1 MNYKIYL
8 DRYDI
13 NDATSFYIDII
24 CAALKTIGRA
34 SVLVY
39 ELNLVEPSDIVI
51 VVKVTSAFRVF
62 VKNPKQKVIIWFQG
76 IQPEEMLISSTPL
89 IKKLFFYTVLRFLEK
104 VTLKK
109 AKLILFVSNAMKLHY
124 EKKYSYRK
132 DNFFIMPCFNMC
144 LCEDAFF
151 IKDKYLTPSFVY
163 AGSLDNWQCFRETL
177 FTFKQINA
185 LVPDA
190 TLTILTAQKD
200 KASLICKE
208 VDVQTYIKYVP
219 KEELQKELAKYK
231 YGFILRKDIS
241 VNNVA
246 TPTKINSYMS
256 AGIIPIVSSALV
268 DFIEHASHL
277 SYYIQLSNI
286 EDYVDNAKIISNFN
300 QKNIDAKDVLAD
312 YKVFFSKYYNRE
324 YYIQSLSKCLRRY
337 ESLSFN

>member
-89 IKKLFFYTVLRFLEK
+89 IKKLFFYSVLRLLEK
-104 VTLKK
+104 IAIKK
-109 AKLILFVSNAMKLHY
+109 AKLILFVSNAMRLHY
-124 EKKYSYRK
+124 KKQYSYRK
-132 DNFFIMPCFNMC
+132 DNFYIMPCFNMC
-144 LCEDAFF
+144 LCENAFF
-151 IKDKYLTPSFVY
+151 NKDKYTTPSFVY
-163 AGSLDNWQCFRETL
+163 AGSLDNWQCFKETL
-177 FTFKQINA
+177 FTFKQIETLIPN
-185 LVPDA
+185 A

-208 VDVQTYIKYVP
+208 VGVQTIIKYVP
-219 KEELQKELAKYK
+219 KEELQNELAKYK

-268 DFIEHASHL
+268 DFIEHAPHL
-277 SYYIQLSNI
+277 SYYIRLSNI
-286 EDYVDNAKIISNFN
+286 EDYGGNANLISKFD
-300 QKNIDAKDVLAD
+300 QKSIDAKNVLAD
-312 YKVFFSKYYNRE
+312 FKDFFSGYYNRE
-324 YYIQSLSKCLRRY
+324 LYIKSLSKCLMKY
-337 ESLSFN
+337 ESFSFN